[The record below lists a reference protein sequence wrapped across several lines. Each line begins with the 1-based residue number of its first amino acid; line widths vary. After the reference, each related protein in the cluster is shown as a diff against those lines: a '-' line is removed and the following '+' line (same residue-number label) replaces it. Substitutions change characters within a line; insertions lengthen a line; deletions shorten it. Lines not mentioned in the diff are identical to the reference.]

1 MRALTLAFVAAAAA
15 AFWFGIRVV
24 PTAIR
29 PFETSNI
36 LELLAT
42 LAIIALFVERT
53 IEVTIGAW
61 RGKTAEKLFSTAE
74 NARLALISAPSNLAY
89 RETVTITDAALRNH
103 RADTRKAALR
113 AAVVLGLLVAAAGVR
128 TLEVLLVLPA
138 TPRAA
143 GLFRLL
149 DLLMTG
155 AAIGGGSEPIHKM
168 MSAVTTYLDA
178 VGNQFKARAAEA
190 GRSMQAPIAAVPP
203 VTPGPPVV

>member
-1 MRALTLAFVAAAAA
+1 MRALTLAFAAAAAA
-15 AFWFGIRVV
+15 AFWFGVRIV
-24 PTAIR
+24 PTQIR

-36 LELLAT
+36 MELLAT

-61 RGKTAEKLFSTAE
+61 RGQVAEKLFSTAE
-74 NARLALISAPSNLAY
+74 SARLALVSAPSNLVL
-89 RETVTITDAALRNH
+89 RETVASVDAALVSH
-103 RADTRKAALR
+103 RAETKKAALR
-113 AAVVLGLLVAAAGVR
+113 AAVVLGMLVAATGVR
-128 TLEVLLVLPA
+128 SLEVLLALPN

-149 DLLMTG
+149 DLLITG

-178 VGNQFKARAAEA
+178 IGNQFRARAAEA
-190 GRSMQAPIAAVPP
+190 GRSMQVPVLPLPP
-203 VTPGPPVV
+203 VTPGPPV